1 MFWQHTPVQQDS
13 PLRAILLQI
22 CNLFSWSE
30 RVLQHHAS
38 LQSST
43 GYEIGRLLAHLL
55 RHDSCCLAS
64 AFVRSCSMLCE
75 AFNHLMSGERC
86 QPTITNFVKNI
97 EYQRDQLVLLCNL
110 PALDICHRSL
120 CQTVFPPSESS
131 CFGARSKLA
140 TVLLWSLKGRL
151 VKATNESVNPSI
163 HDSFGNPFFCSF
175 HSCEALL
182 CFAT

>member
-1 MFWQHTPVQQDS
+1 MFQQAS

-86 QPTITNFVKNI
+86 QPTITNFVENI

-110 PALDICHRSL
+110 PALDICHRSF

-140 TVLLWSLKGRL
+140 TVLLWSLKGGLLKLRTK
-151 VKATNESVNPSI
+151 VWIHPSMT
-163 HDSFGNPFFCSF
+163 HLETLFSAAFTAVRRSFVLQPSLRA
-175 HSCEALL
+175 EL
-182 CFAT
+182 